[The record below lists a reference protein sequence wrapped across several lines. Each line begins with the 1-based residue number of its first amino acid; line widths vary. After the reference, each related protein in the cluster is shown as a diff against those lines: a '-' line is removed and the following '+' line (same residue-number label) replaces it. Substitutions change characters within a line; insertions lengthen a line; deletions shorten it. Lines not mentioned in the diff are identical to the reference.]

1 MQFWLAQICI
11 DLVQLHAVALRSP
24 ALLNAGCGHLHSCL
38 NCHYIL
44 HSLALFN
51 VSWVVTPGWAVLTHH
66 VMTTVRVLSLA

>member
-38 NCHYIL
+38 NYHYIL

-51 VSWVVTPGWAVLTHH
+51 VS
-66 VMTTVRVLSLA
+66 